1 MSPISSLRDRKA
13 GVAISSNLTKEIA
26 TTFSRKSRGNSYFN
40 ALDGLR
46 AISILLVVISHAGM
60 GLEKIFAGTL
70 GVLIFFC
77 ISGFLITNQII
88 KEIKATGKLA
98 IGKFYLRRLLRL
110 QPTLLFYLI
119 IFVPILLYWG
129 VNISL
134 IHIMSAILY
143 LVNYYHIFIGYPQY
157 NPMPIMWSLAVEEH
171 YYLIFPF
178 VMLAFKNNL
187 KKSLPYLIV
196 AVVVA
201 LFWRIIISSN
211 CGDYPSCQLRIQA
224 TDTIFDCI
232 IYGAI
237 IAIIL
242 HYYNDWAQKFIIG
255 NQPFL
260 LAIFAIILSLS
271 IRGDEFKETIRYSLE
286 SISVAIIIA
295 NLVTQ
300 NEQSERSNLI
310 EFCSKILSLP
320 AIRFIGKISYA
331 LYLFHFGCL
340 ITIEKLHNTSHLQG
354 LSDFI
359 LYISTSFFMAILAY
373 FLIEKPMLKIRS
385 RKSLH

>member
-1 MSPISSLRDRKA
+1 MKKLQ
-13 GVAISSNLTKEIA
+13 
-26 TTFSRKSRGNSYFN
+26 YFQS
-40 ALDGLR
+40 LDGLR

-88 KEIKATGKLA
+88 TEIETTGKLA
-98 IGKFYLRRLLRL
+98 IVWFYLRRLLRL
-110 QPTLLFYLI
+110 QPTLFFYLI
-119 IFVPILLYWG
+119 IFVPILLYLG
-129 VNISL
+129 VDIS
-134 IHIMSAILY
+134 IYHIASAVLY

-178 VMLAFKNNL
+178 IILAFKNNL
-187 KKSLPYLIV
+187 KKSLPYLII
-196 AVVVA
+196 AVSFA
-201 LFWRIIISSN
+201 LLWRIIIARD
-211 CGDYPSCQLRIQA
+211 CFDYTNCQLRIQA

-237 IAIIL
+237 IALIL
-242 HYYNDWAQKFIIG
+242 HYYTDFAQRFIIG
-255 NQPFL
+255 KIPFTG
-260 LAIFAIILSLS
+260 AIIIIIATLL
-271 IRGDEFKETIRYSLE
+271 IRNNEFRETLRYSLQ
-286 SISVAIIIA
+286 SVSVAIIIA
-295 NLVTQ
+295 NFVTQ
-300 NEQSERSNLI
+300 RQQSGHGNLI

-320 AIRFIGKISYA
+320 TIRFIGKISYS

-340 ITIEKLHNTSHLQG
+340 ITIEKLNNSTHLQG
-354 LSDFI
+354 LRDFI

-373 FLIEKPMLKIRS
+373 LLIEKPMLLIRQKF
-385 RKSLH
+385 RH